1 MWHGDVRRRLSVAAS
16 FVWRCLNSVTMVP
29 FPHPAHRTEHAD
41 LLHSALGQDFMPLP
55 TAGGVHASEGTPA
68 LIAGTGICEDNI
80 CYPPCASCASC
91 TATGATARRC
101 RHLSSGTL
109 C

>member
-41 LLHSALGQDFMPLP
+41 LLHSALGQDFMPPWHVTLSVVSEPFSEFIGFPISRSLATFNVCLELRSLP
-55 TAGGVHASEGTPA
+55 SASITR
-68 LIAGTGICEDNI
+68 LHR
-80 CYPPCASCASC
+80 Y
-91 TATGATARRC
+91 
-101 RHLSSGTL
+101 
-109 C
+109 